1 MKRKV
6 CQSIELHY
14 LADDDVAE
22 FQFGD
27 GWLLLAT
34 ASYGPQR
41 DDGNGYDG
49 WPHYTE
55 IRLYAPG
62 ISPHPRTGNVT
73 VHLSVGTNGEGNRLS
88 PSLDAAD
95 VYVRREER
103 PRCDPWLMMLL
114 GGYGESGSVPVDNP
128 ELVVLRY
135 Y

>member
-14 LADDDVAE
+14 LADDNVAE

-62 ISPHPRTGNVT
+62 ISPHVLESAETCT
-73 VHLSVGTNGEGNRLS
+73 VHRFWTASTGRNRWLEVGNRLS
-88 PSLDAAD
+88 PS
-95 VYVRREER
+95 
-103 PRCDPWLMMLL
+103 P
-114 GGYGESGSVPVDNP
+114 
-128 ELVVLRY
+128 
-135 Y
+135 